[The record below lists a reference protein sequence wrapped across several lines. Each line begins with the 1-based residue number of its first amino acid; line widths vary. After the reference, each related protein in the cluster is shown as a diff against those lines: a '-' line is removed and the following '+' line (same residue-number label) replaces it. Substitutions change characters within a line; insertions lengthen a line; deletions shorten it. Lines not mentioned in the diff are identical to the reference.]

1 MVLRFADRTVTL
13 SEESAPFCFAGDVAC
28 DGTPMGGPVTDLN
41 VMVRRGRFTAQV
53 ERLTGEAQ
61 RTLDTKAILVACGP
75 VRVQQGCEV
84 VSLDRFDA
92 ILFDVPQQLSLQG
105 PAVLI
110 EFAEV

>member
-1 MVLRFADRTVTL
+1 
-13 SEESAPFCFAGDVAC
+13 
-28 DGTPMGGPVTDLN
+28 MGGPVTDLN